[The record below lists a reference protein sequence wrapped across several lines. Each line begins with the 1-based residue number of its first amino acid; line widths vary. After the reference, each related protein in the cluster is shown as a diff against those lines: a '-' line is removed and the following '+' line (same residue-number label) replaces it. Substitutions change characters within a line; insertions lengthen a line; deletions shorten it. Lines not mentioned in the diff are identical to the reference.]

1 MRNFKH
7 IFVSTVISSFV
18 LLSACTKE
26 DCEDDNKV
34 YTKKGLDLSGAQEVP
49 VRDTKAYG
57 KADVSYDK
65 KTKMLKYDISWF
77 NLTGV
82 PTGSHIHGSA
92 PRGVN
97 APIKH
102 DFFSL
107 IPKTPS
113 GTFSNSVMVD
123 GVAIKED
130 SLLLGFYYLNIHTP
144 TFPGGEIRGQ
154 IEFK

>member
-26 DCEDDNKV
+26 DKEEDKKV
-34 YTKKGLDLSGAQEVP
+34 YTAKGLELSGAQEVP

-65 KTKMLKYDISWF
+65 KTRMLKYDIAWF
-77 NLTGV
+77 SLTGV
-82 PTGSHIHGSA
+82 PTGAHIHGTA

-107 IPKTPS
+107 IPKTVS

-130 SLLLGFYYLNIHTP
+130 SLLLGFYYFNIHTA